1 MKLDQIAAGRYNL
14 FTGYGAGYVAVNN
27 VRHEESVLVSPQS
40 VTAWRVAGFAE
51 LVPADF
57 GFIAGLHPEI
67 VIVGTGAA
75 QRFPRGELAR
85 ALATSGAGVE
95 IMDTRAA
102 CRTYNILAAEERKVV
117 AAILV
122 GSDP

>member
-1 MKLDQIAAGRYNL
+1 MKLHQIEAGGYNL